1 MVLLRL
7 LSYPH
12 HSPQSGTGLVQLD
25 LHTSIVTISSTI
37 RLTHHAALPVDS
49 QQAGAALQLDHPRL
63 EVVPGDLEAEAKH
76 RGEGVVVLLAD
87 LLRSEII
94 ISGLRGLRL

>member
-1 MVLLRL
+1 M
-7 LSYPH
+7 
-12 HSPQSGTGLVQLD
+12 QLD
-25 LHTSIVTISSTI
+25 LHTIIVTISSTI

-87 LLRSEII
+87 LLRPQVVVP
-94 ISGLRGLRL
+94 GLAKVD

>member
-1 MVLLRL
+1 M
-7 LSYPH
+7 
-12 HSPQSGTGLVQLD
+12 
-25 LHTSIVTISSTI
+25 SST
-37 RLTHHAALPVDS
+37 RRPTHHAALPVDR